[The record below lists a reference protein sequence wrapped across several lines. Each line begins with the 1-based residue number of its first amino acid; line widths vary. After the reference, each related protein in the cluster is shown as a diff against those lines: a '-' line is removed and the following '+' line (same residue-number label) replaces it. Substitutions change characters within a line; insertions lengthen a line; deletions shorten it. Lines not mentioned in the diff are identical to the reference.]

1 MPLSDASTT
10 RAPWSAAHAKA
21 AAMSHA
27 RPLPDASRA
36 RSGTMPAFGAPQVM
50 SPLPWVPSV
59 SARRAAHAR
68 SREAKREPGVLRKR
82 RLDFVPR
89 EPPTPRLGDARLR
102 PRKRERSAGVRDVCQ
117 RARVAWI
124 PAVCASLLPFSR
136 GCRTNLRECA
146 RLLSGGKEG
155 ADSGRQ
161 SSSPPGYLPV
171 SGRSEHRRPIAAVTR
186 PRAQNLCDGLSR
198 MQERHRLRSRAGR
211 RSQLV
216 TRPERAWPQRRSRCP
231 GVRCDAGPA
240 GRATA
245 RVRARGREREEA
257 HEHHRPARS
266 SWPGCRRGQR

>member
-68 SREAKREPGVLRKR
+68 SREAKREPGVLRQ
-82 RLDFVPR
+82 
-89 EPPTPRLGDARLR
+89 ETLGLR
-102 PRKRERSAGVRDVCQ
+102 PARASDAETRRRSLASTKAKARAGVRDVCQ

-136 GCRTNLRECA
+136 GCRTNPRECA

-161 SSSPPGYLPV
+161 SSSRPGYLPV
-171 SGRSEHRRPIAAVTR
+171 SGQSEHRRPIAAVTR

-216 TRPERAWPQRRSRCP
+216 TRPERAWPQRRSRRP

-266 SWPGCRRGQR
+266 SWPGCRPGQR